1 MTNEELK
8 DFIVKLAP
16 EATFTE
22 NKQMVVAI
30 IPSSQL
36 FSVVKQ
42 LKESPSTKFD
52 YLFSLTGVDFNPGLG
67 VVYHLEST
75 ELKHVV
81 CLKTS
86 TEDRVNPKLDSIVSL
101 YLAAEL
107 QEREVYDFLGI
118 SFNNHPD
125 MRRLFL
131 DDEWKGYPLRKDYV
145 DTVNVIDLIK

>member
-1 MTNEELK
+1 MTNEALK
-8 DFIVKLAP
+8 DLIVKLAP

-22 NKQMVVAI
+22 NKQMVVAT
-30 IPSSQL
+30 IPSNQL

-42 LKESPSTKFD
+42 LKESAETHFN
-52 YLFSLTGVDFNPGLG
+52 YLFSLTGVDNNPGLG
-67 VVYHLEST
+67 VVYHFEST
-75 ELKHVV
+75 DLHHVI

-86 TEDRVNPKLDSIVSL
+86 TTDRVNPTLDSIMSL
-101 YLAAEL
+101 YPAAEL

-118 SFNNHPD
+118 KFNNHKD

-145 DTVNVIDLIK
+145 DEVNIIDLIK